1 MKLVPFQRKGRRL
14 EVSCSCELSLSSF
27 PTRCRS
33 LPLALAVSVEG
44 VRAKTTLVLVDA
56 LSSSLLRAIEVPWTV
71 SSLCGVSEEAVRA
84 VTSGL
89 FSSSILREFS
99 GVLAAGCAGGHVI
112 LVDLALGVIPVG
124 AGSLAKP
131 LQLVFVDSS
140 QMGGGAVV
148 SSTRSDGTSLACID
162 VLGKSLGCVFVC
174 VACMWLV
181 LMVFVTHT
189 SPTHTHLT
197 HLTHTPHPHTHTS
210 PTSHTHLTHT
220 HTPHPHTHTSPTSH
234 THTHTPHPPH
244 PPLTHTHTPHP
255 HTPHLTHTHLTHT
268 ASHHEKGQFHYH
280 SSSHSST
287 PRTYPT
293 DSLAITALHF
303 VPQTA
308 SLLIGYSMGSFQIFD
323 VGKMAIV
330 HGSPP
335 PKVPV
340 PVTHFG
346 FQEPENDPKNNVY
359 FWVARGNP
367 PHAE

>member
-1 MKLVPFQRKGRRL
+1 MDAEGAVQAPFRVYDPTLFSRPSPSAGGLLRGGKFAWAFFPSGLLSVYSSGGECVSHVKLVPSQRKGRRL

-27 PTRCRS
+27 PTRSRS

-44 VRAKTTLVLVDA
+44 VRAKTTLVIVDA

-189 SPTHTHLT
+189 PHP
-197 HLTHTPHPHTHTS
+197 HTPHPHTHT
-210 PTSHTHLTHT
+210 
-220 HTPHPHTHTSPTSH
+220 PHTHSLPPREGAVPLPLIQPFLNSENLPHRLTRYHCSSFRPTNSLSPHRLQHGVIPDIRCRKNGDRSRES
-234 THTHTPHPPH
+234 PPQG
-244 PPLTHTHTPHP
+244 PSPSNP
-255 HTPHLTHTHLTHT
+255 
-268 ASHHEKGQFHYH
+268 FRV
-280 SSSHSST
+280 
-287 PRTYPT
+287 PRT
-293 DSLAITALHF
+293 
-303 VPQTA
+303 
-308 SLLIGYSMGSFQIFD
+308 G
-323 VGKMAIV
+323 
-330 HGSPP
+330 
-335 PKVPV
+335 
-340 PVTHFG
+340 
-346 FQEPENDPKNNVY
+346 E
-359 FWVARGNP
+359 
-367 PHAE
+367 